1 MTFFFPPNRHFFSQR
16 ILLPDLFLL
25 RARDIILYYI
35 ISKRGGERKKGKRR
49 GKGER
54 KNKGIKKVHHIQ
66 RYTQRHMH
74 AASRLLTSNVSARAH
89 RNTHGLGAKGVHFAR
104 KRDKGRIE
112 LTNNKAGASLP
123 TVHSRSTL
131 YRPFVDLL
139 LSSAI
144 STAVAAQ
151 SDHSDRSPSYPSSPF
166 RVI

>member
-1 MTFFFPPNRHFFSQR
+1 MTFFFPPDRHFFSQT

-35 ISKRGGERKKGKRR
+35 ILFRREEAKGRKEKE
-49 GKGER
+49 GER

-151 SDHSDRSPSYPSSPF
+151 SDHPDRSPSYPSSPF